1 MKTKLKYFLLS
12 VMTLIVV
19 GLTIMIFSKIR
30 ENMENKN
37 EKEHEIFNVP
47 KDFRIKLDEELN
59 DDKFH
64 VYPID
69 ESNTM
74 DDDTTNLFFK
84 AYEIKFKKNMKEDE
98 KNKWKNTIVDQEEAE
113 YFIENDTFYYPES
126 LKTKLKSWSFNAAE
140 TQVIKHKM
148 KNNKENKKTVDDVRE
163 NLKSEELD
171 KINNQS
177 QHINGI
183 IDKYLSQYPPRFFIN
198 DSFMG
203 NMIFT
208 MTIKNVKE
216 KQLLGSL
223 GVGLKG
229 TPNGLIVNTL
239 GETKVL
245 KCNKNNMLI
254 SNEKEKTGKIVKP
267 EDLPNVLKMGG
278 LSFEYINDP
287 CNLCDVSNN
296 PQLSCK
302 FRINGKTSD
311 VFRSWW
317 ELDKSETE
325 SSFYNEGED
334 PADNEK
340 IEEPTSSE
348 TQNMISGIFG

>member
-1 MKTKLKYFLLS
+1 M
-12 VMTLIVV
+12 
-19 GLTIMIFSKIR
+19 
-30 ENMENKN
+30 N
-37 EKEHEIFNVP
+37 
-47 KDFRIKLDEELN
+47 
-59 DDKFH
+59 
-64 VYPID
+64 
-69 ESNTM
+69 
-74 DDDTTNLFFK
+74 
-84 AYEIKFKKNMKEDE
+84 
-98 KNKWKNTIVDQEEAE
+98 
-113 YFIENDTFYYPES
+113 
-126 LKTKLKSWSFNAAE
+126 
-140 TQVIKHKM
+140 
-148 KNNKENKKTVDDVRE
+148 NNKENKKTVDEVRE

-177 QHINGI
+177 EKINNI

-208 MTIKNVKE
+208 MTIKDVKE
-216 KQLLGSL
+216 KQLLSSF
-223 GVGLKG
+223 GVGSTATPKGLKL
-229 TPNGLIVNTL
+229 NIL
-239 GETKVL
+239 GESKEL
-245 KCNKNNMLI
+245 KCKNNNMLI
-254 SNEKEKTGKIVKP
+254 SNEKETTGKIVKP